1 MLFHLSYGILRMNR
15 SVHSTAKE
23 RRKRMFKFYE
33 SVSVEIREVS
43 AN

>member
-1 MLFHLSYGILRMNR
+1 MLFYLSYGILRMNR
-15 SVHSTAKE
+15 SVHSTTEE